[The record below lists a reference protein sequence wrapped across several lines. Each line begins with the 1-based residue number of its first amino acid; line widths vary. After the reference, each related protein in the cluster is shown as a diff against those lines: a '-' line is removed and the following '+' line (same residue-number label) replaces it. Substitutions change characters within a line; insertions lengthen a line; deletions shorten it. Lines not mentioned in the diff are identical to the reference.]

1 MFHILV
7 VEDDKNLQ
15 KLMGTVLKQHGYQVS
30 SASDGEE
37 ALDLLDTRHIDLMVS
52 DVMMPRMDGYDLT
65 SALREAGFQMPIL
78 MITARDSLD
87 DKKKGFRAG
96 TDDYMVKPIDMDE
109 MVLRVAALLR
119 RANIMNEHKL
129 TVGGVVLNYD
139 TLEVTRGQETILIPK
154 KEFYLLFKLLSYPKQ
169 IFTRQQLMDEIWGME
184 AESDERT
191 VDVHV
196 KRLRERFSGWGD
208 FQIVTVRGLGYK
220 AEKTDAQREEHL

>member
-1 MFHILV
+1 M
-7 VEDDKNLQ
+7 DA
-15 KLMGTVLKQHGYQVS
+15 VLKQHGYNVY

-37 ALDLLDTRHIDLMVS
+37 ALNLLDTQHIDLMVS

-65 SALREAGFQMPIL
+65 TALRESGFQMPIL

-87 DKKKGFRAG
+87 DKKRGFRAG

-129 TVGGVVLNYD
+129 AVGNVVLDYD
-139 TLEVTRGQETILIPK
+139 TLEVIREQETILLPK

-196 KRLRERFSGWGD
+196 KRLRERFSGWSD

-220 AEKTDAQREEHL
+220 AEKTQTPKEEPL